1 MRKETGAG
9 DVTTVLVDFNIIMVE
24 DIVVE
29 AGEETDLVVAVG
41 FAILAVTEIG
51 VVERD
56 DPFEAVPR
64 GAAEQ
69 QQGLKIG
76 VFLQGIKDGFA
87 ILKVVEV
94 EAKKP

>member
-9 DVTTVLVDFNIIMVE
+9 DVTTMLVDFNIIMVE
-24 DIVVE
+24 DVVVE

-56 DPFEAVPR
+56 DPFEAIPR

-69 QQGLKIG
+69 Q
-76 VFLQGIKDGFA
+76 
-87 ILKVVEV
+87 
-94 EAKKP
+94 